1 MGGWRKPPP
10 PTGTAPAPSSTQP
23 PPSSP
28 RRGSSFPPASPAPQR
43 GSCLTAP
50 TRPAPQPPSSALESA
65 PPHLDSR
72 CPREEPQP
80 RPPRPWRSLILP
92 ASGTSGC
99 RGLRASD
106 VAPGPPDVRVPCPGQ
121 AAGESG
127 RTRGRGWEFS
137 LLADLKASRTSSPL
151 GSRGGAWASWLSGT
165 HCPKEKFPAQSVPRR
180 RAALGASQSGREN
193 RAVLQD
199 APKKTLICR
208 PADLSAG
215 VGLQLRSQQTP
226 GGGGGEVA
234 VEFAS
239 GACSKALFDR
249 FWIPYLK
256 LRVVFHLVQAVQGT
270 RKAK

>member
-1 MGGWRKPPP
+1 MAQAATAHWHGTSALQHPTAAFLSPARLQVPSRQPSPPARLLPHCTHP
-10 PTGTAPAPSSTQP
+10 PCTTTSQLGPGE
-23 PPSSP
+23 
-28 RRGSSFPPASPAPQR
+28 RPPASGLPLSEGGA
-43 GSCLTAP
+43 A
-50 TRPAPQPPSSALESA
+50 
-65 PPHLDSR
+65 
-72 CPREEPQP
+72 P